1 MVIATLRKHG
11 RRGGKTV
18 EYAGGVYRSGGKTLS
33 VPELAELDRKGELE
47 WAEPRMRAWV
57 LGLPDDG
64 ELPAPSAFPVP
75 RRRLT
80 AEQIRIICYIVVG
93 MVAVVLI
100 LVLGP
105 SSGTEGASSA
115 PALPLVS
122 SSPGASTEV
131 VHMRGIADGKSST
144 FQIGGTVQELAW
156 QATTRGPGMQALFC
170 VVPSGT
176 TQPERD
182 FVRVAAYADG
192 SGVTTLRLAA
202 GAYYVKVFA
211 TDCSWSLSV
220 TDKK

>member
-18 EYAGGVYRSGGKTLS
+18 EYAGGAYRSGGKTLS

-47 WAEPRMRAWV
+47 WVEPRMRAWV
-57 LGLPDDG
+57 LGLPEDDTS
-64 ELPAPSAFPVP
+64 PAPPVTPVP

-80 AEQIRIICYIVVG
+80 AEQIRIVCYIVVG
-93 MVAVVLI
+93 IVAVVLI

-105 SSGTEGASSA
+105 SSGTEGAPSV
-115 PALPLVS
+115 PASPLVS
-122 SSPGASTEV
+122 SSPGTAAEV
-131 VHMRGIADGKSST
+131 VHIRGIADGKSSS
-144 FQIGGTVQELAW
+144 FQTGGVVQELAW
-156 QATTRGPGMQALFC
+156 QATTRGAGMQALFC

-192 SGVTTLRLAA
+192 SGVTTMQLAA
-202 GAYYVKVFA
+202 GTYYVKVFA
-211 TDCSWSLSV
+211 TACNWSLTV